1 MISSAANMKF
11 WLYLCQASNLPD
23 AITAIKPF
31 SDAAADGKLSLA
43 GHCQEYNAALV
54 HKVSIVL
61 KCKLKKLWQLRTV
74 TDL

>member
-43 GHCQEYNAALV
+43 GHCQEYNAALM
-54 HKVSIVL
+54 HKVTIVL
-61 KCKLKKLWQLRTV
+61 KYNLKLWQLTKSV